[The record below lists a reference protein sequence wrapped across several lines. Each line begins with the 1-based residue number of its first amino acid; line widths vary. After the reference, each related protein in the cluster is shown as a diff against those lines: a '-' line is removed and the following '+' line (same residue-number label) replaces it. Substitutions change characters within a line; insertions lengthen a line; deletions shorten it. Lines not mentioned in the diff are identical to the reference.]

1 LPPPPHSPPQVPFFF
16 ALLKVKTLN
25 TTLLMACAGAVAGIT
40 HSPNDMVE
48 HVLIGWVIDEDGVKH
63 KGLRREGMFWACNGV
78 CQHLS
83 EVVIALVLASF
94 SWAGFD
100 PKLCASDQP
109 GTAVAAIE
117 YSFLLGGPVVLLGI
131 SLLAYL
137 YPIRGA
143 RLAKL
148 KADVAA
154 MEVKRRARMAGRNT
168 ERGEVALSIVKEGP
182 GEGREVRL
190 ALPTTRPFP
199 HSACSLA
206 CPTTR
211 PVRPGRLA

>member
-1 LPPPPHSPPQVPFFF
+1 MVMHM
-16 ALLKVKTLN
+16 
-25 TTLLMACAGAVAGIT
+25 LM
-40 HSPNDMVE
+40 
-48 HVLIGWVIDEDGVKH
+48 GWAIDEDGVKH

-94 SWAGFD
+94 TWAGFD
-100 PKLCASDQP
+100 PKKCASDQP

-131 SLLAYL
+131 SLLAFL

-143 RLAKL
+143 RLDKL

-154 MEVKRRARMAGRNT
+154 MEVKRNTRMTGRNT
-168 ERGEVALSIVKEGP
+168 EMGEMALSLVKEGP
-182 GEGREVRL
+182 AEGGEVRP
-190 ALPTTRPFP
+190 AF
-199 HSACSLA
+199 H
-206 CPTTR
+206 TTR
-211 PVRPGRLA
+211 PVAHSPRSLLSRVSSARWR